1 MRWWKLYILSWS
13 KISTISLQS
22 YLTLQPK
29 WRLRVQSANTDFAAG
44 TSAERMFT
52 FFIRLRKIPRK
63 LLFDN
68 SFITNHDIGIESP
81 PYSVFLTH
89 GTQWILHN
97 PNKLC
102 RMNAMLKSCACL
114 RSKHS
119 SEGPEL
125 SNLTSPLW
133 LTVLIQL
140 TCANRE
146 DEQSPKAP
154 SLPSPGP
161 VVLCEQQGFV
171 FKARGCSTGAGSVQ
185 AHMVLCLLF
194 LRSLQHVHFC
204 QLPAAGNIDFSRF
217 GSEMEI
223 ILRLIIQI
231 FVSI

>member
-1 MRWWKLYILSWS
+1 
-13 KISTISLQS
+13 
-22 YLTLQPK
+22 
-29 WRLRVQSANTDFAAG
+29 
-44 TSAERMFT
+44 
-52 FFIRLRKIPRK
+52 
-63 LLFDN
+63 
-68 SFITNHDIGIESP
+68 
-81 PYSVFLTH
+81 
-89 GTQWILHN
+89 
-97 PNKLC
+97 
-102 RMNAMLKSCACL
+102 MNAMLKSCACL

-133 LTVLIQL
+133 LTVLIQS

-194 LRSLQHVHFC
+194 LWSLQHVHFC
-204 QLPAAGNIDFSRF
+204 QLLAADNIDFSRF